1 MTMTHRGSSPYKTKL
16 ARQIE
21 ELRENGETA
30 SDYSNYSRKN
40 YYPLERNWYGFAP
53 FWFKKGYRL

>member
-1 MTMTHRGSSPYKTKL
+1 MTQRGSSLDKVKL

-30 SDYSNYSRKN
+30 NDYSNYSRKN
-40 YYPLERNWYGFAP
+40 YCPLERNWYVFFCAV
-53 FWFKKGYRL
+53 LV